1 MMPKSNR
8 SGTKG
13 PGSSRRKQRLMAAAL
28 LLLAAAA
35 CSGAHKAG
43 GGAAPAAKCKPA
55 EGLAELSPQSFHGF
69 FESQQAAYYVAEG
82 DNLLL
87 AVRVKEEMDTAEVLG
102 KLLALVATKFDF
114 RCEKRKQII
123 LVSYKGFIEE
133 KRNIGMLVDVTDLRL
148 LQGEV
153 IDIDELSER
162 ARYIEGLDLGS
173 IKSLIVK

>member
-1 MMPKSNR
+1 MTPRSTRAGTMCHGKRRRTPLMP
-8 SGTKG
+8 
-13 PGSSRRKQRLMAAAL
+13 
-28 LLLAAAA
+28 LLLALLAAGG
-35 CSGAHKAG
+35 CSGAHKAAP
-43 GGAAPAAKCKPA
+43 GAEPAGTCKPA
-55 EGLAELSPQSFHGF
+55 AGLVELSPKTFHGF

-87 AVRVKEEMDTAEVLG
+87 AVRVKEEKDTAEVLG
-102 KLLALVATKFDF
+102 KLLVLVATKFDF

-133 KRNIGMLVDVTDLRL
+133 KRNVGMLVEVTDLRL

-162 ARYIEGLDLGS
+162 AKYIERLDLGS